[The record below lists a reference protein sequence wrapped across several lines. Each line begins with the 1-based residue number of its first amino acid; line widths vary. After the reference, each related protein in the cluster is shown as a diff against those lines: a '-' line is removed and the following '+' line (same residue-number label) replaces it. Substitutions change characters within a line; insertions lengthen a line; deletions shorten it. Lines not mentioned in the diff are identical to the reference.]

1 MTPRERLLAVLGRQ
15 VPDCVPCSPDISNMI
30 PCRLTGKP
38 FWDIYLYNDPPLL
51 DAAIAA
57 QEQLDLDAF
66 IDCFWVQFDDP
77 TPEGPPWET
86 FIVMRAADRIVTQRS
101 HVESGHR
108 TWASTVDVYYVA
120 DSPSLGVPP
129 EKVALP
135 PEPEHYEP
143 LEGVIPFDL
152 SPASYQAYRRKLLD
166 RGLLGVSLINT
177 FVLKSEQDIMQFYND
192 EAELQRRAEQRM
204 ETVERRWAQIAT
216 MDPLPDFVTFPGSG
230 TLIWQTPEIF
240 RKYCLPALQRGT
252 ELAKAAGVPSH
263 MHSCGPE
270 RLLVEIMAN
279 ETDLTIIDPLEIP
292 PMGDCVL
299 ADLKQQ
305 FGDKIVLKGNL
316 HTTDLMLRGSTQDV
330 RDAARQA
337 IDDAAEGGGFVLSTG
352 DQCGRDTPLE
362 NFQAMVETARDYGR
376 Y

>member
-1 MTPRERLLAVLGRQ
+1 MV
-15 VPDCVPCSPDISNMI
+15 

-57 QEQLDLDAF
+57 QQQLDLDAF
-66 IDCFWVQFDDP
+66 IDCFWVQFDAP
-77 TPEGPPWET
+77 TSDEPPWET
-86 FIVMRAADRIVTQRS
+86 FIVLKTPDRIVTQRS
-101 HVESGHR
+101 HVGGGHR
-108 TWASTVDVYYVA
+108 VWAATVDVYHVA

-135 PEPEHYEP
+135 PEPRHYEP
-143 LEGVIPFDL
+143 LEGGTPFDL
-152 SPASYQAYRRKLLD
+152 SPASYQAYRRKLGD

-177 FVLKSEQDIMQFYND
+177 FVLKSEQDIIQFYND
-192 EAELQRRAEQRM
+192 EAELQRRAEERI
-204 ETVERRWAQIAT
+204 ETVERRWAQIAA
-216 MDPLPDFVTFPGSG
+216 MDPPPDFVTFPGSG

-240 RKYCLPALQRGT
+240 RKYCLPALQRGA

-270 RLLVEIMAN
+270 RLLVEIMAT
-279 ETDLTIIDPLEIP
+279 EIDLTIIDPLEIP
-292 PMGDCVL
+292 PMGDCIL
-299 ADLKQQ
+299 ADLKRE

-316 HTTDLMLRGSTQDV
+316 HTTDVMLRGSPQDV
-330 RDAARQA
+330 RDAAKRA
-337 IDDAAEGGGFVLSTG
+337 IDDAADGGGFVLSTG

-362 NFQAMVETARDYGR
+362 NFQAMVETARTYGR